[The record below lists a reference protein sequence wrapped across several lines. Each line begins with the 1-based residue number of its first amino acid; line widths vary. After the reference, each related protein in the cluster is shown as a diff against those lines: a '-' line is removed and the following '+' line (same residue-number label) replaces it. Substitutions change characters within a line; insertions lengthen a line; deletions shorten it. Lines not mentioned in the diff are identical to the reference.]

1 MPGPAAR
8 PYVPLIV
15 SREVVDLEEA
25 TPASKEG
32 APGRDAA
39 LVDRGVEVYVAR
51 CRKKI
56 PAFVSDNFS
65 LRQTW
70 DLQRPTLWLDLACAP
85 VNAAWALP
93 HLAAVKVAETSERVG
108 YPKLSRWAKRLP
120 AGIKTGYQRRIERRI
135 CTELLEWDRDQPPAR
150 LPQGYLKELE
160 ATPALRT
167 RIEALEPERSHGASE
182 RSLTELLQQFSAG
195 RAIVSDLLGTLL
207 ALATSWALLG
217 SASMSLTG
225 IAHGIAKKGAHDR
238 AASRFFLGKKVG
250 SVFYNVFPPE
260 VHQSTV
266 WMILVFLVI
275 GLTIGAAACTILS
288 DPVRKALGFH
298 RHRLDALVD
307 DVERELIVLSHK
319 GLRPK
324 QQA

>member
-1 MPGPAAR
+1 
-8 PYVPLIV
+8 
-15 SREVVDLEEA
+15 
-25 TPASKEG
+25 
-32 APGRDAA
+32 
-39 LVDRGVEVYVAR
+39 
-51 CRKKI
+51 
-56 PAFVSDNFS
+56 
-65 LRQTW
+65 
-70 DLQRPTLWLDLACAP
+70 
-85 VNAAWALP
+85 
-93 HLAAVKVAETSERVG
+93 
-108 YPKLSRWAKRLP
+108 
-120 AGIKTGYQRRIERRI
+120 
-135 CTELLEWDRDQPPAR
+135 
-150 LPQGYLKELE
+150 
-160 ATPALRT
+160 
-167 RIEALEPERSHGASE
+167 
-182 RSLTELLQQFSAG
+182 
-195 RAIVSDLLGTLL
+195 
-207 ALATSWALLG
+207 
-217 SASMSLTG
+217 MSLTG